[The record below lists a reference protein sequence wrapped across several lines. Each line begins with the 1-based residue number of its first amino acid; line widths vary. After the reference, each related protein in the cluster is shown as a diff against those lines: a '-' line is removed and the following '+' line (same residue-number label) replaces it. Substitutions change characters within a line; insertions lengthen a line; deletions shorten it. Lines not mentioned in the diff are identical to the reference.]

1 MLERKLGG
9 GGKMAVHGSIVREKE
24 QQRFCCAR
32 PEDLS
37 VSAPVGLGSA
47 GKPAARSGWSTAV
60 PT

>member
-1 MLERKLGG
+1 
-9 GGKMAVHGSIVREKE
+9 MAVHGSIVREKE